1 MEIMILTGLLLWNLS
16 KPSVIIE
23 ITTITNIQ
31 KGEPVMN
38 EISAVTIIVAVI
50 IACAIIH
57 FFKKLFR

>member
-1 MEIMILTGLLLWNLS
+1 MLVTELLLWNLS

-31 KGEPVMN
+31 KGESAMN
-38 EISAVTIIVAVI
+38 EISAAIILIAVI